1 VVALKRLR
9 LLFITGNRVGDAVL
23 STGVLAHFLAERPGA
38 SVTVA
43 CGPLAAPLFA
53 DLPGLARIV
62 PIVKAK
68 RRRIGHWIAL
78 WRSLSGQ
85 KWDDVIDLR
94 SAFFAWTVRAERRWV
109 CRAEKRHE
117 HRVEELGRQ
126 LGVAPPPAPHLWLSP
141 EREARAAALVADGRP
156 LLAIGAG
163 ANWGGKRWPAERFA
177 ELARRLTA
185 ASGILPGARILVLGA
200 DSERDSVLPLL
211 EAGADPLDWVGDRDL
226 LDVFALLRRTAMFIG
241 NDSGLMHMAA
251 AAGIPTLGLFGPSAE
266 WRYRPW
272 GPICAVIRTPESL
285 EQLTGGAGYDYRS
298 HRSLMTSLTVDRV
311 TEAAEQLWQGRN
323 EPC

>member
-1 VVALKRLR
+1 VVALKRSQ

-23 STGVLAHFLAERPGA
+23 STGILAHFLAERPGA

-43 CGPLAAPLFA
+43 CGPLPAPLFA

-78 WRSLSGQ
+78 RHSLSGQ

-117 HRVEELGRQ
+117 HRVEELARQ

-141 EREARAAALVADGRP
+141 EREARVARLVDDRP
-156 LLAIGAG
+156 LLAIGPT

-177 ELARRLTA
+177 QLALALT
-185 ASGILPGARILVLGA
+185 GPGGMLEGARVMVLGA
-200 DSERDSVLPLL
+200 TQERDSALPLL
-211 EAGADPLDWVGDRDL
+211 QACTDPLDWVGDHDL
-226 LDVFALLRRTAMFIG
+226 LDVFALLRHARMFIG

-251 AAGIPTLGLFGPSAE
+251 AAGIPTLGLFGPSAD

-272 GPICAVIRTPESL
+272 APLGAVVRTPESL
-285 EQLTGGAGYDYRS
+285 EQLTSGVDYDYRS
-298 HRSLMTSLTVDRV
+298 HRSLMTGLSVARV
-311 TEAAEQLWQGRN
+311 QDAALDLWRRARGDTL
-323 EPC
+323 